1 MPRSLTYDTMER
13 LSVGRPV
20 DRIDFIAELCRGKHV
35 LDIGC
40 LDETALIKRDTKDW
54 LHGRIGLVAD
64 KVIGI
69 DNSAGIPADG
79 LKTGP
84 RSIIVRGDGTNPA
97 HPQLNEGDVEQIVA
111 GEFIEHIDEPLV
123 FLRNLRQHFPG
134 RELILSTPNGPS
146 LANMLLGMIGRE
158 AQHPDHI
165 HVFSYKVLNTL
176 CLRAGFE
183 DWEIIPYRF
192 YATEMK
198 LRARGLTRVTVALI
212 ERVIRIGER
221 LFPLL
226 CFGYLVRARL

>member
-1 MPRSLTYDTMER
+1 MPPSLKYNTMER
-13 LSVGRPV
+13 LSVRRPV
-20 DRIDFIAELCRGKHV
+20 DRIDFIAGLCRGKRV

-54 LHGRIGLVAD
+54 LHGRIGLVAA
-64 KVIGI
+64 KVIGV
-69 DNSAGIPADG
+69 DNSASIPAEG

-84 RSIIVRGDGTNPA
+84 NSIIVRGDGTNPN
-97 HPQLNEGDVEQIVA
+97 PSQLHEMDVDQIVA

-123 FLRNLRQHFPG
+123 FFRNLRRRFPG
-134 RELILSTPNGPS
+134 CELILSTPNGTS

-158 AQHPDHI
+158 AQHPDHV

-198 LRARGLTRVTVALI
+198 LHSRGFTRFAASVA

-221 LFPLL
+221 FFPLL
-226 CFGYLVRARL
+226 CFGYLVQARL